1 MSHPEEKVLGLAW
14 YLFRVR
20 TNKERNVCQRVDEA
34 GFTAAMPEVTYRV
47 RGHWRSKKK
56 VDRSYPALKSYILI
70 GFEDS
75 KAFQDGYRTVADMPF
90 VSGVVGF
97 ESFAARLNSKQVYDF
112 LTNGAWDKRS
122 VRNLVEAWQP
132 DYIKDDT
139 VRLRGAGFDGVTG
152 QVVNVNMES
161 RKARVSV
168 PFLGSE
174 REIEVPVENAY
185 FVLRQVA

>member
-1 MSHPEEKVLGLAW
+1 MHPEDKVLSLAW

-34 GFTAAMPEVTYRV
+34 GFTAAMPEVTYRI
-47 RGHWRSKKK
+47 REHWRSKKK
-56 VDRSYPALKSYILI
+56 TDRSYPALKSYILI
-70 GFEDS
+70 GFS
-75 KAFQDGYRTVADMPF
+75 NSSTFKAHYRTVADMPF

-122 VRNLVEAWQP
+122 VRKLVEAWQP
-132 DYIKDDT
+132 DYVKDDT
-139 VRLRGAGFDGVTG
+139 VMLKGAGFDGVTG
-152 QVVNVNMES
+152 RVVNVNLS
-161 RKARVSV
+161 TRKAKVSV

-174 REIEVPVENAY
+174 REIEVPVESAY
-185 FVLRQVA
+185 SVVGKAA